1 MKIAEIMSAPVMTC
15 TPQTSLAQAARLM
28 QSADC
33 GILPVVDSDRRVV
46 GIITDRD
53 ICLAIAASNRSPRA
67 LATYEVMTTYPVT
80 VREDDELPLALAAMT
95 HARVRRLPVLDTSGH
110 LTGLLS
116 LDDIVIRGFEIG
128 AVGAGEVVNTLR
140 ALYERRP
147 AVVAP
152 ISVARGDRAPH

>member
-1 MKIAEIMSAPVMTC
+1 
-15 TPQTSLAQAARLM
+15 M

-33 GILPVVDSDRRVV
+33 GILPVIDSDRRVV

-67 LATYEVMTTYPVT
+67 IAAHEVMTKYPVT
-80 VREDDELPLALAAMT
+80 VREDDELTLALAAMT
-95 HARVRRLPVLDTSGH
+95 HGRVRRLPVLDTSGH
-110 LTGLLS
+110 LCGVLS
-116 LDDIVIRGFEIG
+116 LDDIVIRGLEIG

-147 AVVAP
+147 AIVAQVP
-152 ISVARGDRAPH
+152 VARGDRAPK